1 MALTLS
7 FSKGDVAIRHDL
19 RINLEQNVDPSL
31 THRNEIMVDRLKTYG
46 YDVERYTDER
56 FKDYID
62 KYNEGKYPCRQIT
75 GGYSAYLHEKN
86 QSLEKS
92 EGLARKGTPLALEFV
107 VQVGNRDTNPA
118 GRYTDESDI
127 ERNRHFIKEFI
138 KRFQEKYPH
147 VEILLATFHADEPD
161 GTPHLHMLV
170 QFVGEGYVKGLSHQV
185 SISRALDCDGIE
197 RGGSRRTGYSMSR
210 WAKDVE
216 DSIMEPLMLEVFHEE
231 REVLDEKRSHDD
243 TPVFRMKA
251 KKEQE
256 HMERERERFE
266 KDRDEIAYEV
276 SKKGE
281 ELTSLKKQ
289 IEEEKNNYDDTFSGL
304 ESIRNEVNSIE
315 KSIHDVQDDKRYKNP
330 DQMIIKTIPAKKNR
344 LTGKGK
350 EPAMVVISRKNF
362 DFLKKRANDFT
373 YLSGLLKKVKN
384 MLEKVMTTLKSLV
397 NKKEEKEHIEAIARA
412 SEIVKEKERAYDE
425 LNEENSNVEYI
436 LDIERRARTSRLD
449 PEIWDEYIRLVYTRG
464 DMSDRTLSDMVRD
477 IEWYHDNDK
486 DSFKDMM
493 KTVKG
498 FHDDMHQ
505 CAKDAGDTMLLE
517 RLRLIE
523 EAYEREKRHKKKSL
537 EKAYEEK
544 SSDDHE
550 DR

>member
-56 FKDYID
+56 FKDCID

-118 GRYTDESDI
+118 GRDTDESDI
-127 ERNRHFIKEFI
+127 ERNKHFFKEFT
-138 KRFQEKYPH
+138 KRFQKKFPH

-170 QFVGEGYVKGLSHQV
+170 QFVGEGYKKGLSHQV
-185 SISRALDCDGIE
+185 SISKALECDGIE

-216 DSIMEPLMLEVFHEE
+216 DNLMEPLMKEVFHEE
-231 REVLDEKRSHDD
+231 REILDEKRSHDD

-281 ELTSLKKQ
+281 ELTSLKEQ
-289 IEEEKNNYDDTFSGL
+289 IEEEKNNYDTFKGL
-304 ESIRNEVNSIE
+304 ESILSELDSIE
-315 KSIHDVQDDKRYKNP
+315 KNIHDVQDDKRYKEP
-330 DQMIIKTIPAKKNR
+330 DQMIIKTIPAKKNG
-344 LTGKGK
+344 LTGKVK
-350 EPAMVVISRKNF
+350 EPVMVVISRKNF
-362 DFLKKRANDFT
+362 DFLKKRANDFIH
-373 YLSGLLKKVKN
+373 LSSLLKKVKS
-384 MLEKVMTTLKSLV
+384 MLEKIMTPLKNLF
-397 NKKEEKEHIEAIARA
+397 NKKEEKERIKAQAMA
-412 SEIVKEKERAYDE
+412 SEIVKETERAYDE
-425 LNEENSNVEYI
+425 LNEANRNVEYI
-436 LDIERRARTSRLD
+436 LDIERRARNSHLD

-464 DMSDRTLSDMVRD
+464 DMPGRTLGDMVRD
-477 IEWYHDNDK
+477 IEWYHENEK
-486 DSFKDMM
+486 DAFKEMMETVKEFKD
-493 KTVKG
+493 
-498 FHDDMHQ
+498 DIDQ
-505 CAKDAGDTMLLE
+505 CIRDSGDTMLLE

>member
-31 THRNEIMVDRLKTYG
+31 THRNEIMVDRLKPYG

-62 KYNEGKYPCRQIT
+62 KYNEGKYPCRQIRS
-75 GGYSAYLHEKN
+75 GYSAYLYEKN
-86 QSLEKS
+86 QNIEES
-92 EGLARKGTPLALEFV
+92 EGKARKGTPLALEFV

-210 WAKDVE
+210 WAKDIE
-216 DSIMEPLMLEVFHEE
+216 DNLMEPLMKEVFHEE
-231 REVLDEKRSHDD
+231 REILDEKRSHDD

-281 ELTSLKKQ
+281 ELTSLKEQ
-289 IEEEKNNYDDTFSGL
+289 IEEEKNNYDTFKGL
-304 ESIRNEVNSIE
+304 ESILSELDSIE
-315 KSIHDVQDDKRYKNP
+315 KNIHDVQDDKRYKEP
-330 DQMIIKTIPAKKNR
+330 DQMIIKTIPAKKNG
-344 LTGKGK
+344 LTGKVK
-350 EPAMVVISRKNF
+350 EPVMVVISRKNF
-362 DFLKKRANDFT
+362 DFLKKRANDFIH
-373 YLSGLLKKVKN
+373 LSSLLKKVKS
-384 MLEKVMTTLKSLV
+384 MLEKIMTPLKNLF
-397 NKKEEKEHIEAIARA
+397 NKKEEKERIKAQAMA
-412 SEIVKEKERAYDE
+412 SEIVKETERAYDE
-425 LNEENSNVEYI
+425 LNEANRNVEYI
-436 LDIERRARTSRLD
+436 LDIERRARNSHLD

-464 DMSDRTLSDMVRD
+464 DMPGRTLGDMVRD
-477 IEWYHDNDK
+477 IEWYHENEK
-486 DSFKDMM
+486 DAFKEMMETVKEFKD
-493 KTVKG
+493 
-498 FHDDMHQ
+498 DIDQ
-505 CAKDAGDTMLLE
+505 CIRDSGDTMLLE
-517 RLRLIE
+517 RLRLME
-523 EAYEREKRHKKKSL
+523 EAYEKEKKSL

>member
-118 GRYTDESDI
+118 GRDTDESDI
-127 ERNRHFIKEFI
+127 ERNKHFFKEFT
-138 KRFQEKYPH
+138 KRFQKKFPH

-170 QFVGEGYVKGLSHQV
+170 QFVGEGYKKGLSHQV
-185 SISRALDCDGIE
+185 SISKALECDGIE

-216 DSIMEPLMLEVFHEE
+216 DNLMEPLMKEVFHEE
-231 REVLDEKRSHDD
+231 REILDEKRSHDD

-281 ELTSLKKQ
+281 ELTSLKEQ
-289 IEEEKNNYDDTFSGL
+289 IEEEKNNYDTFKGL
-304 ESIRNEVNSIE
+304 ESILSELDSIE
-315 KSIHDVQDDKRYKNP
+315 KNIHDVQDDKRYKEP
-330 DQMIIKTIPAKKNR
+330 DQMIIKTIPAKKNG
-344 LTGKGK
+344 LTGKVK
-350 EPAMVVISRKNF
+350 EPVMVVISRKNF
-362 DFLKKRANDFT
+362 DFLKKRANDFIH
-373 YLSGLLKKVKN
+373 LSSLLKKVKS
-384 MLEKVMTTLKSLV
+384 MLEKIMTPLKNLF
-397 NKKEEKEHIEAIARA
+397 NKKEEKERIKAQAMA

-493 KTVKG
+493 KTVKE

>member
-127 ERNRHFIKEFI
+127 ERNRHFFKEFI

-170 QFVGEGYVKGLSHQV
+170 QFVGEGYKKGLSHQV
-185 SISRALDCDGIE
+185 SISKALECDGIE

-216 DSIMEPLMLEVFHEE
+216 DSIMEPLMKEVFHEE
-231 REVLDEKRSHDD
+231 REILDEKRSHDD
-243 TPVFRMKA
+243 TPVFREKA
-251 KKEQE
+251 KKEQMY
-256 HMERERERFE
+256 MERERERFE
-266 KDRDEIAYEV
+266 KDRDEIASEV
-276 SKKGE
+276 SEKSKK
-281 ELTSLKKQ
+281 LTSLKKQ
-289 IEEEKNNYDDTFSGL
+289 IEEEKNNYDTFNGL
-304 ESIRNEVNSIE
+304 ESIQSELDSIE

-330 DQMIIKTIPAKKNR
+330 DKMIIRTIPEKRNM
-344 LTGKGK
+344 LTGEVK
-350 EPAMVVISRKNF
+350 EPAEVVIYEKNF
-362 DFLKKRANDFT
+362 NFLKKKLKEYSHLRK
-373 YLSGLLKKVKN
+373 LLGKVKDL
-384 MLEKVMTTLKSLV
+384 LEKVMTTLKSLV
-397 NKKEEKEHIEAIARA
+397 DKKEEKERIKSQAMA
-412 SEIVKEKERAYDE
+412 SEIVKETKRAYDE

-436 LDIERRARTSRLD
+436 LDIERRARNSHLD
-449 PEIWDEYIRLVYTRG
+449 PEIWDDYIRLVYTRG
-464 DMSDRTLSDMVRD
+464 DMFDMTLSDMIRD
-477 IEWYHDNDK
+477 MEWYHENEK
-486 DSFKDMM
+486 DAFKEMMETVKEFKD
-493 KTVKG
+493 
-498 FHDDMHQ
+498 DIDQ
-505 CAKDAGDTMLLE
+505 CTRDSGDTMLLE

>member
-118 GRYTDESDI
+118 GRDTDESDI
-127 ERNRHFIKEFI
+127 ERNKHFFKEFT
-138 KRFQEKYPH
+138 KRFQKKFPH

-170 QFVGEGYVKGLSHQV
+170 QFVGEGYKKGLSHQV
-185 SISRALDCDGIE
+185 SISKALECDGIE

-216 DSIMEPLMLEVFHEE
+216 DNLMEPLMKEVFHEE
-231 REVLDEKRSHDD
+231 REILDEKRSHDD

-281 ELTSLKKQ
+281 ELTSLKEQ
-289 IEEEKNNYDDTFSGL
+289 IEEEKNNYDTFNGL
-304 ESIRNEVNSIE
+304 ESILSELDSIE
-315 KSIHDVQDDKRYKNP
+315 KNIHDVQDDKRYKEP
-330 DQMIIKTIPAKKNR
+330 DQMIIKTIPAKKNG
-344 LTGKGK
+344 LTGKVK
-350 EPAMVVISRKNF
+350 EPVMVVISRKNF
-362 DFLKKRANDFT
+362 DFLKKRANDFIH
-373 YLSGLLKKVKN
+373 LSSLLKKVKS
-384 MLEKVMTTLKSLV
+384 MLEKIMTPLKNLF
-397 NKKEEKEHIEAIARA
+397 NKKEEKERIKAQAMA
-412 SEIVKEKERAYDE
+412 SEIVKETERAYDE
-425 LNEENSNVEYI
+425 LNEANRNVEYI
-436 LDIERRARTSRLD
+436 LDIERRARNSHLD

-464 DMSDRTLSDMVRD
+464 DMPGRTLGDMVRD
-477 IEWYHDNDK
+477 IEWYHENEK
-486 DSFKDMM
+486 DAFKEMMETVKEFKD
-493 KTVKG
+493 
-498 FHDDMHQ
+498 DIDQ
-505 CAKDAGDTMLLE
+505 CIRDSGDTMLLE
-517 RLRLIE
+517 RLRLME
-523 EAYEREKRHKKKSL
+523 EAYEKEKKSL

>member
-118 GRYTDESDI
+118 GRDTDESDI
-127 ERNRHFIKEFI
+127 ERNKHFFKEFT
-138 KRFQEKYPH
+138 KRFQKKFPH

-170 QFVGEGYVKGLSHQV
+170 QFVGEGYKKGLSHQV
-185 SISRALDCDGIE
+185 SISKALECDGIE

-216 DSIMEPLMLEVFHEE
+216 DNLMEPLMKEVFHEE
-231 REVLDEKRSHDD
+231 REILDEKRSHDD

-281 ELTSLKKQ
+281 ELTSLKEQ
-289 IEEEKNNYDDTFSGL
+289 IEEEKNNYDTFKGL
-304 ESIRNEVNSIE
+304 ESILSELDSIE
-315 KSIHDVQDDKRYKNP
+315 KNIHDVQDDKRYKEP
-330 DQMIIKTIPAKKNR
+330 DQMIIKTIPAKKNG
-344 LTGKGK
+344 LTGKVK
-350 EPAMVVISRKNF
+350 EPVMVVISRKNF
-362 DFLKKRANDFT
+362 DFLKKRANDFIH
-373 YLSGLLKKVKN
+373 LSSLLKKVKS
-384 MLEKVMTTLKSLV
+384 MLEKIMTPLKNLF
-397 NKKEEKEHIEAIARA
+397 NKKEEKERIKAQAMA
-412 SEIVKEKERAYDE
+412 SEIVKETERAYDE
-425 LNEENSNVEYI
+425 LNEANRNVEYI
-436 LDIERRARTSRLD
+436 LDIERRARNSHLD

-464 DMSDRTLSDMVRD
+464 DMPGRTLGDMVRD
-477 IEWYHDNDK
+477 IEWYHENEK
-486 DSFKDMM
+486 DAFKEMMETVKEFKD
-493 KTVKG
+493 
-498 FHDDMHQ
+498 DIDQ
-505 CAKDAGDTMLLE
+505 CIRDSGDTMLLE
-517 RLRLIE
+517 RLRLME
-523 EAYEREKRHKKKSL
+523 EAYEKEKKSL

>member
-127 ERNRHFIKEFI
+127 ERNKHFFKEFT
-138 KRFQEKYPH
+138 KRFQKKFPH

-170 QFVGEGYVKGLSHQV
+170 QFVGEGYKKGLSHQV
-185 SISRALDCDGIE
+185 SISKALECDGIE

-216 DSIMEPLMLEVFHEE
+216 DNLMEPLMKEVFHEE
-231 REVLDEKRSHDD
+231 REILDEKRSHDD

-281 ELTSLKKQ
+281 ELTSLKEQ
-289 IEEEKNNYDDTFSGL
+289 IEEEKNNYDTFKGL
-304 ESIRNEVNSIE
+304 ESILSELDSIE
-315 KSIHDVQDDKRYKNP
+315 KNIHDVQDDKRYKEP
-330 DQMIIKTIPAKKNR
+330 DQMIIKTIPAKKNG
-344 LTGKGK
+344 LTGKVK
-350 EPAMVVISRKNF
+350 EPVMVVISRKNF
-362 DFLKKRANDFT
+362 DFLKKRANDFIH
-373 YLSGLLKKVKN
+373 LSSLLKKVKS
-384 MLEKVMTTLKSLV
+384 MLEKIMTPLKNLF
-397 NKKEEKEHIEAIARA
+397 NKKEEKERIKAQAMA
-412 SEIVKEKERAYDE
+412 SEIVKETERAYDE
-425 LNEENSNVEYI
+425 LNEANRNVEYI
-436 LDIERRARTSRLD
+436 LDIERRARNSHLD

-464 DMSDRTLSDMVRD
+464 DMPGRTLGDMVRD
-477 IEWYHDNDK
+477 IEWYHENEK
-486 DSFKDMM
+486 DAFKEMMETVKEFKD
-493 KTVKG
+493 
-498 FHDDMHQ
+498 DIDQ
-505 CAKDAGDTMLLE
+505 CIRDSGDTMLLE

>member
-118 GRYTDESDI
+118 GRDTDESDI
-127 ERNRHFIKEFI
+127 ERNKHFFKEFT
-138 KRFQEKYPH
+138 KRFQKKFPH

-170 QFVGEGYVKGLSHQV
+170 QFVGEGYKKGLSHQV
-185 SISRALDCDGIE
+185 SISKALECDGIE

-216 DSIMEPLMLEVFHEE
+216 DNLMEPFMKEVFHEE
-231 REVLDEKRSHDD
+231 REILDEKRSHDD

-281 ELTSLKKQ
+281 ELTSLKEQ
-289 IEEEKNNYDDTFSGL
+289 IEEEKNNYDTFKGL
-304 ESIRNEVNSIE
+304 ESILSELDSIE
-315 KSIHDVQDDKRYKNP
+315 KNIHDVQDDKRYKEP
-330 DQMIIKTIPAKKNR
+330 DQMIIKTIPAKKNG
-344 LTGKGK
+344 LTGKVK
-350 EPAMVVISRKNF
+350 EPVMVVISRKNF
-362 DFLKKRANDFT
+362 DFLKKRANDFIH
-373 YLSGLLKKVKN
+373 LSSLLKKVKS
-384 MLEKVMTTLKSLV
+384 MLEKIMTPLKNLF
-397 NKKEEKEHIEAIARA
+397 NKKEEKERIKAQAMA
-412 SEIVKEKERAYDE
+412 SEIVKETERAYDE
-425 LNEENSNVEYI
+425 LNEANRNVEYI
-436 LDIERRARTSRLD
+436 LDIERRARNSHLD

-464 DMSDRTLSDMVRD
+464 DMPGRTLGDMVRD
-477 IEWYHDNDK
+477 IEWYHENEK
-486 DSFKDMM
+486 DAFKEMMETVKEFKD
-493 KTVKG
+493 
-498 FHDDMHQ
+498 DIDQ
-505 CAKDAGDTMLLE
+505 CIRDSGDTMLLE
-517 RLRLIE
+517 RLRLME
-523 EAYEREKRHKKKSL
+523 EAYEKEKKSL

>member
-31 THRNEIMVDRLKTYG
+31 TYRNEIMVDRLKTYG

-118 GRYTDESDI
+118 GRDTDESDI
-127 ERNRHFIKEFI
+127 ERNKHFFKEFT
-138 KRFQEKYPH
+138 KRFQKKFPH

-170 QFVGEGYVKGLSHQV
+170 QFVGEGYKKGLSHQV
-185 SISRALDCDGIE
+185 SISKALECDGIE

-216 DSIMEPLMLEVFHEE
+216 DNLMEPLMKEVFHEE
-231 REVLDEKRSHDD
+231 REILDEKRSHDD

-281 ELTSLKKQ
+281 ELTSLKEQ
-289 IEEEKNNYDDTFSGL
+289 IEEEKNNYDTFKGL
-304 ESIRNEVNSIE
+304 ESILSELDSIE
-315 KSIHDVQDDKRYKNP
+315 KNIHDVQDDKRYKEP
-330 DQMIIKTIPAKKNR
+330 DQMIIKTIPAKKNG
-344 LTGKGK
+344 LTGKVK
-350 EPAMVVISRKNF
+350 EPVMVVISRKNF
-362 DFLKKRANDFT
+362 DFLKKRANDFIH
-373 YLSGLLKKVKN
+373 LSSLLKKVKS
-384 MLEKVMTTLKSLV
+384 MLEKIMTPLKNLF
-397 NKKEEKEHIEAIARA
+397 NKKEEKERIKAQAMA
-412 SEIVKEKERAYDE
+412 SEIVKETERAYDE
-425 LNEENSNVEYI
+425 LNEANRNVEYI
-436 LDIERRARTSRLD
+436 LDIERRARNSHLD

-464 DMSDRTLSDMVRD
+464 DMPGRTLGDMVRD
-477 IEWYHDNDK
+477 IEWYHENEK
-486 DSFKDMM
+486 DAFKEMMETVKEFKD
-493 KTVKG
+493 
-498 FHDDMHQ
+498 DIDQ
-505 CAKDAGDTMLLE
+505 CIRDSGDTMLLE

>member
-118 GRYTDESDI
+118 GRDTDESDI

-216 DSIMEPLMLEVFHEE
+216 DNLMEPLMKEVFHEE
-231 REVLDEKRSHDD
+231 REILDEKRSHDD

-281 ELTSLKKQ
+281 ELTSLKEQ
-289 IEEEKNNYDDTFSGL
+289 IEEEKNNYDTFKGL
-304 ESIRNEVNSIE
+304 ESILSELDSIE
-315 KSIHDVQDDKRYKNP
+315 KNIHDVQDDKRYKEP
-330 DQMIIKTIPAKKNR
+330 DQMIIKTIPAKKNG
-344 LTGKGK
+344 LTGKVK
-350 EPAMVVISRKNF
+350 EPVMVVISRKNF
-362 DFLKKRANDFT
+362 DFLKKRANDFIH
-373 YLSGLLKKVKN
+373 LSSLLKKVKS
-384 MLEKVMTTLKSLV
+384 MLEKIMTPLKNLF
-397 NKKEEKEHIEAIARA
+397 NKKEEKERIKAQAMA
-412 SEIVKEKERAYDE
+412 SEIVKETERAYDE
-425 LNEENSNVEYI
+425 LNEANRNVEYI
-436 LDIERRARTSRLD
+436 LDIERRARNSHLD

-464 DMSDRTLSDMVRD
+464 DMPGRTLGDMVRD
-477 IEWYHDNDK
+477 IEWYHENEK
-486 DSFKDMM
+486 DAFKEMMETVKEFKD
-493 KTVKG
+493 
-498 FHDDMHQ
+498 DIDQ
-505 CAKDAGDTMLLE
+505 CIRDSGDTMLLE
-517 RLRLIE
+517 RLHLME
-523 EAYEREKRHKKKSL
+523 EAYEKEKKSL

>member
-118 GRYTDESDI
+118 GRDTDESDI
-127 ERNRHFIKEFI
+127 ERNKHFFKEFT
-138 KRFQEKYPH
+138 KRFQKKFPH

-170 QFVGEGYVKGLSHQV
+170 QFVGEGYKKGLSHQV
-185 SISRALDCDGIE
+185 SISKALECDGIE

-216 DSIMEPLMLEVFHEE
+216 DNLIEPLMKEVFHEE
-231 REVLDEKRSHDD
+231 REILDEKRSHDD

-281 ELTSLKKQ
+281 ELTSLKEQ
-289 IEEEKNNYDDTFSGL
+289 IEEEKNNYDTFKGL
-304 ESIRNEVNSIE
+304 ESILSELDSIE
-315 KSIHDVQDDKRYKNP
+315 KNIHDVQDDKRYKEP
-330 DQMIIKTIPAKKNR
+330 DQMIIKTIPAKKNG
-344 LTGKGK
+344 LTGKVK
-350 EPAMVVISRKNF
+350 EPVMVVISRKNF
-362 DFLKKRANDFT
+362 DFLKKRANDFIH
-373 YLSGLLKKVKN
+373 LSSLLKKVKS
-384 MLEKVMTTLKSLV
+384 MLEKIMTPLKNLF
-397 NKKEEKEHIEAIARA
+397 NKKEEKERIKAQAMA
-412 SEIVKEKERAYDE
+412 SEIVKETERAYDE
-425 LNEENSNVEYI
+425 LNEANRNVEYI
-436 LDIERRARTSRLD
+436 LDIERRARNSHLD

-464 DMSDRTLSDMVRD
+464 DMPGRTLGDMVRD
-477 IEWYHDNDK
+477 IEWYHENEK
-486 DSFKDMM
+486 DAFKEMMETVKEFKD
-493 KTVKG
+493 
-498 FHDDMHQ
+498 DIDQ
-505 CAKDAGDTMLLE
+505 CIRDSGDTMLLE
-517 RLRLIE
+517 RLRLME
-523 EAYEREKRHKKKSL
+523 EAYEKEKKSL